1 MFLTVDHFQKNPDC
15 VLEPLHFK
23 GKWRGSGSLSHPLT
37 LFFFL
42 FFFLFEK
49 LTHLLSLTIQTILE
63 IQQGKLK
70 AHPFTFSHA
79 LFLLEPK
86 VQNQS
91 MECLSLSCL
100 FLFISLLAFAG
111 KITSLRLSHFPFCF
125 AESIWPTK
133 SRVFLKK
140 KKKKSGSEVGYIWPD
155 ADPNPKITRN

>member
-1 MFLTVDHFQKNPDC
+1 MVWVKFMTWHVFDRWSFSEKSWLCTGASPFQREMERIRILFSPTY
-15 VLEPLHFK
+15 
-23 GKWRGSGSLSHPLT
+23 S
-37 LFFFL
+37 FFFL

-111 KITSLRLSHFPFCF
+111 KITSLRLSHFPFLFCWKYLTNK
-125 AESIWPTK
+125 E
-133 SRVFLKK
+133 
-140 KKKKSGSEVGYIWPD
+140 
-155 ADPNPKITRN
+155 